1 LRSKFSE
8 LGVLRLHGL
17 DFALQVRWLPVLS
30 RDTLFSALPGL
41 GSETAT
47 VLFGRAAGG
56 CPQAEVVKNVADV
69 NANATEALLNARGI
83 DT

>member
-1 LRSKFSE
+1 MRSSAAT
-8 LGVLRLHGL
+8 L
-17 DFALQVRWLPVLS
+17 LP
-30 RDTLFSALPGL
+30 ALPGL
-41 GSETAT
+41 ASETAT

-56 CPQAEVVKNVADV
+56 CPEAEVVKNVADV